1 MFSAQFFIFPKML
14 YNSKY
19 LYKMFLNCSW
29 KSFSLIQYIS
39 RFLVANNSTP
49 TQTSLNQKEIIHS
62 LWQVPKDVHVLS
74 PQNWKIR
81 LLTRHRGLLLM
92 WLSQGFWDGVI
103 ILDYFSGSRVI
114 TKSLIR
120 DKSGKSQRKMWW
132 QKQRSEWWE
141 AINQGWQAASSR

>member
-81 LLTRHRGLLLM
+81 LLTGHRGLLLM

-120 DKSGKSQRKMWW
+120 EKWKESKKDMMAEAEVRVM
-132 QKQRSEWWE
+132 RSYKPRM
-141 AINQGWQAASSR
+141 AGSL